1 MTPDA
6 LLRQRQLLQE
16 QLQRGEIDQATYDRM
31 LAFLQA
37 LEVPPSAAPS
47 NETPTMPTAT
57 PARTAGD
64 ATPASPFGPPPPLPG
79 GERPRPGL
87 QVGDYRLALL
97 SAGFLFLP
105 AAGIAL
111 RMPEAVAEQPAST
124 D

>member
-31 LAFLQA
+31 LAFFQA
-37 LEVPPSAAPS
+37 LEVPPSASARS
-47 NETPTMPTAT
+47 NETPTLPTAT

-64 ATPASPFGPPPPLPG
+64 ATPAAPFRTTAPLSG

-87 QVGDYRLALL
+87 QVGDYRLDAPLG
-97 SAGFLFLP
+97 AGGMGEVWKAWDLV
-105 AAGIAL
+105 GE
-111 RMPEAVAEQPAST
+111 R
-124 D
+124 